1 MPPSEP
7 TPPDQGALEQLS
19 KASFAAVDFETAT
32 GSRAS
37 ACALGI
43 SLVDDGQITS
53 GRMWLIR
60 PPGNEYDP
68 YNTMIHG
75 IGPQD
80 TVSAPELPDV
90 WAEAQAVIG
99 KRPVVAHNAAFDIGV
114 LREGLSLFERDW
126 PSLDVFCT
134 LVLSRRVWPGLISYS
149 LLPVCGFLGIDLAH
163 HHDPAE
169 DATACAEIGRRL
181 CAATRADNLTSVA
194 EQAEVRVGSLTR
206 DTWESC
212 VHKYKQ
218 FTAFSKLAP
227 TTVTFDPEHP
237 FYGRSVAFT
246 GTLLSMT
253 RKEAAQRVVDA
264 GGRYSSSVSPQT
276 DYLVS
281 AEQDFSRFVD
291 GKMSRKTRTVREL
304 LAAGHSIEIISE
316 HDFLTMVGA
325 PAVEA

>member
-7 TPPDQGALEQLS
+7 TPPDQTALEQLRE
-19 KASFAAVDFETAT
+19 ASFAALDFETAT

-43 SLVDDGQITS
+43 SLVDDGQITG
-53 GRMWLIR
+53 GRTWLIR

-80 TVSAPELPDV
+80 TVNAPELPDV
-90 WAEAQAVIG
+90 WAEVQAVVG
-99 KRPVVAHNAAFDIGV
+99 KRPVVAHNAAFDMGV
-114 LREGLSLFERDW
+114 LREGLRYFGRDW
-126 PSLDVFCT
+126 PSLGVFCT

-149 LLPVCGFLGIDLAH
+149 LLPLCGFLGIDLAR

-181 CAATRADNLTSVA
+181 CAATATNDLSALADRV
-194 EQAEVRVGSLTR
+194 EVRVGLMNPG
-206 DTWESC
+206 TWVSC

-218 FTAFSKLAP
+218 FTTFSKLAP
-227 TTVTFDPEHP
+227 TTGEFDPEHP

-264 GGRYSSSVSPQT
+264 GGRYGSSVSPQT
-276 DYLVS
+276 DYLIS

-304 LAAGHSIEIISE
+304 VAAGHTIEIISE
-316 HDFLTMVGA
+316 HDFLAMVGA